1 MRYTAAYGS
10 NLNREHMRMLC
21 PSAEFVTVSGLSG
34 WRLVFRGKFLTLE
47 KAEGFT
53 VPVGI
58 WKITDADE
66 KALDAWENYPEEYY
80 KEYISPDCF
89 IYLMHEHMPYSLPD
103 DDYLEMCISGYEDAG
118 FDTTFIRE
126 AYLFSAKKL
135 NQY

>member
-1 MRYTAAYGS
+1 
-10 NLNREHMRMLC
+10 MRMLC
-21 PSAEFVTVSGLSG
+21 PDAEFVSVSGLSG

-58 WKITDADE
+58 RKITDADE

-80 KEYISPDCF
+80 KEFISPDCF
-89 IYLMHEHMPYSLPD
+89 INLMHDHIPYALP
-103 DDYLEMCISGYEDAG
+103 DYLEMCINGYKDTG
-118 FDTTFIRE
+118 FDTILIRE